1 MLEIK
6 NLSKT
11 YKNSNRK
18 AVDNVSITIEDGDI
32 YGFIGPNGAGKS
44 TTIKCIVGIHNF
56 DQGDIFL
63 DGVSI
68 KFNPIES
75 KRKMAYVPDNPDLY
89 EHLSGIG
96 YIDFVCNIY
105 GVGQEKDELIHKY
118 ASLFNIESKLADPI
132 KTYSHGMKQKIALIA
147 ALVHKPK
154 LLILDEP
161 FVGLD
166 PKASH
171 DLKEVMKELCQ
182 SGTMI
187 FFSSHVLEVVE
198 KFCNKIAIIK
208 DGKIISSGNT
218 DDVRGDDSL
227 EERFLELFEDEKV
240 STSLAKEKINE

>member
-11 YKNSNRK
+11 YKKSNVK
-18 AVDNVSITIEDGDI
+18 AIDNVSITIEDGDI

-44 TTIKCIVGIHNF
+44 TTIKCIVGIH
-56 DQGDIFL
+56 DYDEGDIFL

-68 KFNPIES
+68 RFNPLES
-75 KRKMAYVPDNPDLY
+75 KKKIAYVPDNPDLY
-89 EHLSGIG
+89 EHLSGIA

-105 GVGQEKDELIHKY
+105 NVGQEKDELIHRY
-118 ASLFNIESKLADPI
+118 ASLFGIESKLADPI

-171 DLKEVMKELCQ
+171 DLKEIMRELCTT
-182 SGTMI
+182 GTMI

-208 DGKIISSGNT
+208 NGKIVASGNT
-218 DDVRGDDSL
+218 EDVKGDESL
-227 EERFLELFEDEKV
+227 ESKFLELF
-240 STSLAKEKINE
+240 NE